1 VHFLRTVH
9 RSNRNKRCQ
18 SLGDATCCVGVS
30 IDQYLRIDSEL
41 LVPEKPRLISIK
53 QIQGTSTAIIHSGP
67 TAGGGGELARYD
79 YTYTASEQIA
89 TWRQK
94 QPGMPQR
101 EWAIA
106 YDARQQ
112 VSAIVE
118 KAVGAP
124 AFSQQQVW
132 SYTYDASGNRTAA
145 QEGSRSSTATYNNLN
160 QFTGLVGGGTTWFRG
175 TVNEAANVTLSGQ
188 NARVYADGTFEAL
201 MNLGAGVH
209 DVPLQA
215 IDKAGNTTN
224 QTWRVD
230 NGPAGTVVPTHDIE
244 GNVLTDGTR
253 TYTWDAKNR
262 MASVTQAVQPT
273 GTATWAFTYDGG
285 NRRIRE
291 TKAGAEVKQW
301 VWNGTSVQ
309 EERLV
314 NGTKLRFWT
323 GGFEILDASNQQ
335 TGKRLL
341 VTDHLGSTRVV
352 VDGTSGA
359 TTASYDYAPW
369 GKRTKISGTEEWSTG
384 YTGHGWHESGLSLA
398 VYRPYDPDTGRWLSR
413 DPIQESGGINLYGY
427 VGNGPVGLI
436 DPMGLAW
443 DEWRIWDIRFSDSTA
458 NFTAGMADHLSFGL
472 TDAFRGMVGANDQVD
487 KCADS
492 YSNGEYAGIGLDL
505 AMTGG
510 SAALKGLARKKG
522 SIVIR
527 KEAASMIRKARDS
540 NKWVGGAVDHIN
552 TLQGHMHTRY
562 PAFFPTGGL
571 SPKLHS
577 WQRNLR
583 HLKDSVDHAPS
594 HLRREAWDRLA
605 HMYWN
610 SPANVQRIGID
621 LMRSG
626 MRGCD

>member
-1 VHFLRTVH
+1 
-9 RSNRNKRCQ
+9 
-18 SLGDATCCVGVS
+18 
-30 IDQYLRIDSEL
+30 
-41 LVPEKPRLISIK
+41 
-53 QIQGTSTAIIHSGP
+53 
-67 TAGGGGELARYD
+67 
-79 YTYTASEQIA
+79 
-89 TWRQK
+89 
-94 QPGMPQR
+94 MPQR

-175 TVNEAANVTLSGQ
+175 TVNEAANVTISGQ

-291 TKAGAEVKQW
+291 TKAGAEVRQW

-335 TGKRLL
+335 TGRRL
-341 VTDHLGSTRVV
+341 VTRDHLGSARVV

-359 TTASYDYAPW
+359 STASYDYAPW

-398 VYRPYDPDTGRWLSR
+398 VYRPYDPDTGRWPSR
-413 DPIQESGGINLYGY
+413 DPIGEEGGLNLYGY
-427 VGNGPVGLI
+427 VANCPMRFRDPLGLELDITGYPLI
-436 DPMGLAW
+436 DA
-443 DEWRIWDIRFSDSTA
+443 
-458 NFTAGMADHLSFGL
+458 GL
-472 TDAFRGMVGANDQVD
+472 TAWSRASQGVINAFTGGLFDRESGLRYGTFNNQWNELGEMSNDCDDSFASGLVGGRVGVGVLTA
-487 KCADS
+487 AS
-492 YSNGEYAGIGLDL
+492 SAWAWGAAGLPTIGVGLDL
-505 AMTGG
+505 TAGHAYWGVTQGGATTMMHAIGGTTTSIGASGWALGG
-510 SAALKGLARKKG
+510 SGVISITGIPIIAPVAAL
-522 SIVIR
+522 
-527 KEAASMIRKARDS
+527 ASKLPAS
-540 NKWVGGAVDHIN
+540 NCVSGAFGAV
-552 TLQGHMHTRY
+552 
-562 PAFFPTGGL
+562 
-571 SPKLHS
+571 
-577 WQRNLR
+577 
-583 HLKDSVDHAPS
+583 
-594 HLRREAWDRLA
+594 RR
-605 HMYWN
+605 
-610 SPANVQRIGID
+610 GIF
-621 LMRSG
+621 G
-626 MRGCD
+626 K